1 MFSPLSSQA
10 ESRPPGGDKGDA
22 AADRHLFEYWSSAAS
37 PLGRVHIAVR
47 SWRRRVVWQAVV
59 GGSLFLKRLVDLV
72 VASIALL
79 ALSPLLG
86 LVAVLVKLEDRGSI
100 FFCQSRVGLRGRTFA
115 MWKFRSMRRDAEALK
130 DQLAEHNEMAGGVI
144 FKMKRDPRI
153 TRVGKWL
160 RKFSID
166 EMPQL
171 WNVLKGEMSLVG
183 PRPPVPA
190 EVAKYTVE
198 DRQRLLARP
207 GLTCLWQVGGRSEI
221 DFAGQVRLDVAYIRA
236 ESFALDV
243 KLLLQTIPAVL
254 LGKGAY

>member
-1 MFSPLSSQA
+1 MKSPDPFDA
-10 ESRPPGGDKGDA
+10 PIPPRGRRESDA
-22 AADRHLFEYWSSAAS
+22 AADRDALEYWSKAAT
-37 PLGRVHIAVR
+37 PMGRARIAVR
-47 SWRRRVVWQAVV
+47 SWGRRIVWHGVV
-59 GGSLFLKRLVDLV
+59 GGSLLVKRTIDLA
-72 VASIALL
+72 VASAALL

-86 LVAVLVKLEDRGSI
+86 LSALLVKLEDRGPV
-100 FFCQSRVGLRGRTFA
+100 FFCQRRVGLRGRTFG

-130 DQLAEHNEMAGGVI
+130 ASLTQRNEMAGGVI
-144 FKMKRDPRI
+144 FKMKNDPRI

-171 WNVLKGEMSLVG
+171 WNVLRGEMSLVG

-207 GLTCLWQVGGRSEI
+207 GLTCFWQVGGRSEI
-221 DFAGQVRLDVAYIRA
+221 DFAGQVRLDLAYIRA
-236 ESFALDV
+236 ESVALDL
-243 KLLLQTIPAVL
+243 KLLLKTIPAVL

>member
-1 MFSPLSSQA
+1 MKSQRRFDEPLQSGLG
-10 ESRPPGGDKGDA
+10 RDGDRG
-22 AADRHLFEYWSSAAS
+22 ADRHVFDYWSKAS
-37 PLGRVHIAVR
+37 TPGGRARIAVR
-47 SWRRRVVWQAVV
+47 SWRRRVVWQTVV
-59 GGSLFLKRLVDLV
+59 GGSLLLKRLIDLTLGSCV
-72 VASIALL
+72 LL
-79 ALSPLLG
+79 VLSPLLG
-86 LVAVLVKLEDRGSI
+86 LAALLVRVEDGGPV
-100 FFCQSRVGLRGRTFA
+100 FFRQTRVGLRGRPFG

-130 DQLAEHNEMAGGVI
+130 ARLLSQNEMAGGVI
-144 FKMKRDPRI
+144 FKMKSDPRI

-183 PRPPVPA
+183 PRPPLPA
-190 EVAKYTVE
+190 EVEKYTVE
-198 DRQRLLARP
+198 DRQRLLVRP

-221 DFAGQVRLDVAYIRA
+221 DFAGQVRLDLAYIRA
-236 ESFALDV
+236 EGFVLDL